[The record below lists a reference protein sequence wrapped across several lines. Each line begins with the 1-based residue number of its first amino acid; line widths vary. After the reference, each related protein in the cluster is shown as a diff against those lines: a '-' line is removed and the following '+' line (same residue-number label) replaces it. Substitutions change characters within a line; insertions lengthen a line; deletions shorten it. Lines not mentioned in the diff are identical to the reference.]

1 VDKINRGY
9 QAKSLLE
16 NELFREV
23 LNTLDAEYH
32 RLWRKARTV
41 EAREDLHRYVIL
53 CEKLIQDITSVANSG
68 DLEQARQ
75 DELERGKKGFPW
87 PKI

>member
-1 VDKINRGY
+1 MDKINRGY
-9 QAKSLLE
+9 QAKALLE

-23 LNTLDAEYH
+23 LNTLDEVYTAA
-32 RLWRKARTV
+32 WREAKTP
-41 EAREDLHRYVIL
+41 EAREDLFRYVKV
-53 CEKLIQDITSVANSG
+53 CERIVTDIQSIANTG
-68 DLEQARQ
+68 VIEQARQ

>member
-1 VDKINRGY
+1 MDKINRGY
-9 QAKSLLE
+9 QAKFLLE

-23 LNTLDAEYH
+23 LNTLDEVYTAA
-32 RLWRKARTV
+32 WREAKTP
-41 EAREDLHRYVIL
+41 EAREDLHRYVKV
-53 CEKLIQDITSVANSG
+53 CERIVTDIQSIANTG
-68 DLEQARQ
+68 VIEQARQ